1 MLDRNILNKISG
13 PSTNERVQNTQTG
26 VLNNLLDNQR
36 LFKLVAATNRFGAG
50 TYTIDEM
57 MDDVRKGIWSEL
69 SSRKAIDP
77 YRRNLQKA
85 YAEKLIDIITPAQTT
100 VVGVFT
106 PGRGGFG
113 PVSVNTKNT
122 DVTSVVRGQL
132 RTLQSEINAA
142 IPGTSDRMSKYH
154 LQDVSDR
161 IKKALDP
168 K

>member
-1 MLDRNILNKISG
+1 
-13 PSTNERVQNTQTG
+13 

-85 YAEKLIDIITPAQTT
+85 YAEKLIDLITPSPIQA
-100 VVGVFT
+100 T
-106 PGRGGFG
+106 PVLVIGGRVFG
-113 PVSVNTKNT
+113 PTTVNTKNT

-132 RTLQSEINAA
+132 RTLQAEVNAS
-142 IPGTSDRMSKYH
+142 IPGTADRMSKYH